1 MMSQGKDYDEF
12 LETLAPHDA
21 RYRHDETGEGNADA
35 HIKRQIMG
43 RDVTVAIRNGQ

>member
-21 RYRHDETGEGNADA
+21 RYRHDETGEDNADA

-43 RDVTVAIRNGQ
+43 RDVTVAIMNGQ